1 MKNMS
6 KIKKGLKWLAC
17 AVIAFAMT
25 LSCFSLTQVST
36 VKAETP
42 VDYSTINV
50 TDGQFPSTSS
60 SIIKTATNWTDSY
73 IGDFTGDVISGIINL
88 SPDSDS
94 TEDFMEK
101 TMLDSYAEF
110 ESEKPT
116 TPFGR
121 NTTNPNGNWYFPNT
135 NSNVLMINTND
146 VESNRGTAFGYT
158 SQPIDLTAYSFYK
171 FSAWVK
177 TGDFVQ
183 DRGAVIKL
191 SGFDYDIGF
200 WNIDNHDQIEN
211 NMLGFTEYVIYVA
224 TAGNSV
230 SANVNLQVGDSY
242 TYGTIGTDEYIEH
255 ITPSSGYAFFDNVT
269 CTKLSANAY
278 YEETADVVSDNVI
291 VKDFNSATGVIESEI
306 LTSKLGQA
314 SFDMGSFANGLQGWQ
329 RVFKDG
335 TDSGQ
340 ALYVGAYDA
349 AKPFDSD
356 NNYGLSENPYTPY
369 GNRDYLS
376 DRNILVLSAD
386 SDANVG
392 VESDEF
398 VIERNKFYR
407 LSVWA
412 NTQNFDNNSNAS
424 IVLAGESNIA
434 SNNYEL
440 NPIVI
445 GSVEGSGDI
454 NARYG
459 WTRYSFYI
467 RGSVAKTCAV
477 KLQLWLGYSNNCSGT
492 VLFDEILFE
501 EVTYSYYNNNYSAGT
516 SVTFDSVPSTTID
529 NGRFYEAENFGD
541 EYPLVPVQWTAFGEG
556 KGNAVN
562 GVILTDE
569 EHYNA
574 NFTKYLSVPNP
585 VSQATN
591 EAYNAVRY
599 PSMLLIAADELS
611 HFGYSA
617 SAITIASATDYKISV
632 TMRTI
637 NMTGAGASI
646 WLDVNGITIASVKNI
661 ASTSEFV
668 TYEFYLQG
676 DSTLED
682 GTGIDYTATLYI
694 GMGNKSAKGSGS
706 IYVAEAALE
715 TLSEG
720 DFDAKYAQFKEER
733 ADGINYDMYSF
744 SSLDFFGYDNTDTT
758 TIKNSTS
765 WSVIE
770 TAEQAQGSYETG
782 VFNPLKKD
790 NNAGNTYIPAE
801 ITTAYNK
808 LENKFDNVY
817 TIHTRNT
824 AVTTQ
829 LINPL
834 KLEADSYY
842 MVSIS
847 MAVIIHEDSTFA
859 TDSYGASLYL
869 TGEEKYSNTKF
880 TNVRT
885 TTNLVDT
892 YEFRT
897 YQFYIATANT
907 ATTLYLRAALGD
919 IAYPNRYVS
928 GELYISYVS
937 LVNLGSSDE
946 DIVETE
952 TLKIIDN
959 HVDAE
964 ENEDEEV
971 EDETTAP
978 TDNEKW
984 WLIPSIL
991 FGVAII
997 LAIVGAIIR
1006 SAITKRANRK
1016 TRAQLSS
1023 YDRRYGYPE
1032 SIANNSEFDDDK
1044 SENEVVIEQVPEKVK
1059 SDIDNFNDD
1068 EEIVPAKK
1076 ETATLESKVEKEQNV
1091 EDTNEFDD

>member
-17 AVIAFAMT
+17 AVIAFAMA
-25 LSCFSLTQVST
+25 LSCLSLTPVST
-36 VKAETP
+36 VKAEAP

-60 SIIKTATNWTDSY
+60 SIIKTATNWTDGY
-73 IGDFTGDVISGIINL
+73 IGGFTGDVISGIINL
-88 SPDSDS
+88 SPDVES
-94 TEDFMEK
+94 TENFMDE

-110 ESEKPT
+110 ENAKPT

-121 NTTNPNGNWYFPNT
+121 NTDNPYGNWYFPGT

-146 VESNRGTAFGYT
+146 SEFNRGTAFGYA

-200 WNIDNHDQIEN
+200 WNIDNHDQIN
-211 NMLGFTEYVIYVA
+211 NDMLGFTEYVIYVA

-230 SANVNLQVGDSY
+230 SATVNLQIGDSY
-242 TYGTIGTDEYIEH
+242 TYGEIGSDEYIEH

-278 YEETADVVSDNVI
+278 YEETAGVVGDNVI
-291 VKDFNSATGVIESEI
+291 VKDFNSATGVINSEI
-306 LTSKLGQA
+306 LTSKLGG
-314 SFDMGSFANGLQGWQ
+314 SNFDMGSFANGLQGWQ

-335 TDSGQ
+335 RDSGQ
-340 ALYVGAYDA
+340 ALFVGAYDA
-349 AKPFDSD
+349 TKSFDEN

-369 GNRDYLS
+369 GTRGQLP
-376 DRNILVLSAD
+376 DRNILVLSAE
-386 SDANVG
+386 SNANVG

-398 VIERNKFYR
+398 AIERNKFYR

-412 NTQNFDNNSNAS
+412 NTQNFDDNSNAS
-424 IVLAGESNIA
+424 IVLIGENNIA

-440 NPIVI
+440 SPVVI
-445 GSVEGSGDI
+445 GSVQGSGDV

-467 RGSVAKTCAV
+467 RGSVAKTCTV
-477 KLQLWLGYSNNCSGT
+477 QLQLWLGYSSNCTGT
-492 VLFDEILFE
+492 VMFDEILFE

-516 SVTFDSVPSTTID
+516 SVSFDSVPSTSID

-541 EYPLVPVQWTAFGEG
+541 QYPLVPVQWTSFGEG
-556 KGNAVN
+556 KGNAAS

-574 NFTKYLSVPNP
+574 NYTKYLSVPNP

-591 EAYNAVRY
+591 ETYNTVRY
-599 PSMLLIAADELS
+599 PSMLLIAADEAS
-611 HFGYSA
+611 HYGYSA

-646 WLDVNGITIASVKNI
+646 WLEVNGITVASVKNI
-661 ASTSEFV
+661 ASTATFT
-668 TYEFYLQG
+668 TYDFYLQG
-676 DSTLED
+676 DATLED
-682 GTGIDYTATLYI
+682 GTGIDYTAILYI
-694 GMGNKSAKGSGS
+694 GLGNKSAKGAGS

-715 TLSEG
+715 TLAEG
-720 DFDAKYAQFKEER
+720 DFTNKYAQFKEER
-733 ADGINYDMYSF
+733 YDNINYDMYSF
-744 SSLDFFGYDNTDTT
+744 SSLDFFGYDNTDTA
-758 TIKNSTS
+758 TIKNSTN
-765 WSVIE
+765 WSVID
-770 TAEQAQGSYETG
+770 TAEQAEGSYETG
-782 VFNPLKKD
+782 VFNPLRKD
-790 NNAGNTYIPAE
+790 NNSGNTYIPAE

-842 MVSIS
+842 MLSIS
-847 MAVIIHEDSTFA
+847 MAVIIHEDSSSA

-869 TGEEKYSNTKF
+869 TGEEKYSTTRF

-952 TLKIIDN
+952 TLKIINN
-959 HVDAE
+959 HVE
-964 ENEDEEV
+964 EDVEDEEV
-971 EDETTAP
+971 EEETAP

-997 LAIVGAIIR
+997 LAIVGSVIR
-1006 SAITKRANRK
+1006 SAFAKRANRK

-1032 SIANNSEFDDDK
+1032 TVVDNSEFDDDK
-1044 SENEVVIEQVPEKVK
+1044 TEKEVVIEQVPEKTK

-1068 EEIVPAKK
+1068 EIVPTKK
-1076 ETATLESKVEKEQNV
+1076 EPQFIKEKVEKEQV
-1091 EDTNEFDD
+1091 IEDTNEFDD